1 MRFLAGLLST
11 LIFATAAAAET
22 PTLLWETKGLA
33 LPESVVLDP
42 ASDALYVSNIGGGVM
57 RKDGDGF
64 IAKLK
69 PDGTMVERGWVKG
82 LNGPTGL
89 ALQGGKLYVADIDQL
104 VEVDIAGG
112 KVTNRYPAKGATFLN
127 DVVAAPDG
135 SIYVD
140 DMPNNTIWR
149 LKDGAFKPWL
159 KDDALNG
166 PNGLVVQGD
175 NLIVAQFGKLPEEGQ
190 EAVTGGLVSVS
201 LKDKSITPFANVKST
216 GHWDGLEP
224 LEPGAYLVTDWAE
237 GALYRIDIKGNA
249 ERLLDTNQGSAD
261 HFYLPETKTVII
273 PMMIDNSLAAYAL
286 K

>member
-1 MRFLAGLLST
+1 MRLLAGLLLT
-11 LIFATAAAAET
+11 LIFASAAAKEP

-42 ASDALYVSNIGGGVM
+42 ASDALYVSNIGGEVM

-69 PDGTMVERGWVKG
+69 PDGTMVAREWVKG

-89 ALQGGKLYVADIDQL
+89 ALHGGRLYVADIDQL
-104 VEVDIAGG
+104 VEIDVASG
-112 KVTNRYPAKGATFLN
+112 KISSRYPAKGATFLN
-127 DVVAAPDG
+127 DVVAGPDG
-135 SIYVD
+135 TVYVD

-149 LKDGAFKPWL
+149 LKDGTFEPWL
-159 KDDALNG
+159 KDDSLNG

-175 NLIVAQFGKLPEEGQ
+175 NLIVAQFGRLPDEGQ
-190 EAVTGGLVSVS
+190 EAVRGGLVSVS
-201 LKDKSITPFANVKST
+201 LTDKSITPFGNVESI
-216 GHWDGLEP
+216 GHLDGLEA

-237 GALYRIDIKGNA
+237 GALYRIDTKGKA
-249 ERLLDTNQGSAD
+249 KRILDTNKGSAD
-261 HFYLPETKTVII
+261 HFYLPETKTVLI
-273 PMMIDNSLAAYAL
+273 PMMLDNSLAAYAL